1 MSYNCSTMN
10 LASRP
15 TGGSR
20 TAQRDLAAMAAMED
34 ADCLSGIYLPSTF
47 QTGSWLLDHC
57 QETFE
62 PTACQ
67 STCYQATP
75 CIVSSNQATCSRP
88 VTCVSSP
95 CSTPCNRPLTF
106 VSSGC
111 KPLGGISGVCHPV
124 GGVSTGCQSVG
135 ISTGCQ
141 PVIGVSSVCHPV
153 GGISNI
159 CQPACGTSRGYQRS
173 FVSTCRRTY

>member
-1 MSYNCSTMN
+1 MSYNYSTTN

-20 TAQRDLAAMAAMED
+20 TVQRAPAAVAAMED

-57 QETFE
+57 QETAFE

-67 STCYQATP
+67 PTCFQASP
-75 CIVSSNQATCSRP
+75 CIVSPNQATCSRP

-111 KPLGGISGVCHPV
+111 KPLGGISGVCQPV
-124 GGVSTGCQSVG
+124 GG
-135 ISTGCQ
+135 ISTGVCQ
-141 PVIGVSSVCHPV
+141 PV

-159 CQPACGTSRGYQRS
+159 CQPACGASRGYQRS
-173 FVSTCRRTY
+173 FVSSCRRTC